1 MGVSVYL
8 LCHIKFSLPPATKGV
23 IKEKKKN
30 RTHYSS
36 KMMILMLSITM
47 IILTASA
54 SQKNSLR

>member
-23 IKEKKKN
+23 IKEKKT